1 MGALPPPVGLPRDIS
16 AKKKPMADERAK
28 DATIRNARAG
38 DAAGI
43 AAIWN
48 PIIRDTAITFWPTE
62 RSVDEIAQMIEA
74 RHAAGHGFL
83 VAEAPQ
89 GIAGFASYTQ
99 FRGGAG
105 YARALEHSIHAH
117 PGFRGQGLGAALLKA
132 VEDHARAR
140 GGRLMIG
147 GITGSNEGSL
157 RFHERHGYARWGLI
171 PSAGWKF
178 GRFHDLV
185 LMGKD
190 LLEN

>member
-1 MGALPPPVGLPRDIS
+1 MPDKRATDAVIRD
-16 AKKKPMADERAK
+16 AD
-28 DATIRNARAG
+28 AG

-62 RSVDEIAQMIEA
+62 RGEAEIAGMIVA
-74 RHAAGHGFL
+74 RQAADHAFL
-83 VAEAPQ
+83 VAETPE
-89 GIAGFASYTQ
+89 GIAAFATYTQ

-117 PGFRGQGLGAALLKA
+117 PGFRGQGLGAALLAA

-147 GITGSNEGSL
+147 GITGSNAGSL
-157 RFHERHGYARWGLI
+157 RFHERHGYARWGVI
-171 PSAGWKF
+171 PAAGWKF
-178 GRFHDLV
+178 EQFHDLV

-190 LLEN
+190 LARSDDGIPGS

>member
-1 MGALPPPVGLPRDIS
+1 MTGQVVIR
-16 AKKKPMADERAK
+16 
-28 DATIRNARAG
+28 DATAG

-48 PIIRDTAITFWPTE
+48 PTIRDTAITFWPAE
-62 RSVDEIAQMIEA
+62 RGEDEIAAMIAE
-74 RHAAGHGFL
+74 RQAAGHAFL
-83 VAEAPQ
+83 VATVGGAL
-89 GIAGFASYTQ
+89 AGFATYAQ

-105 YARALEHSIHAH
+105 YARSLEHSIHIGRAWW
-117 PGFRGQGLGAALLKA
+117 GRRLGAAMMAA

-147 GITGSNEGSL
+147 GITGSNADSL
-157 RFHERHGYARWGLI
+157 RFHERMGYAVWGVI
-171 PSAGWKF
+171 PAAGWKF

-190 LLEN
+190 LDPSQGAGGGE